1 MHDAQGVAGC
11 ARMLKAS
18 PSLASFCLAR
28 DGRIR
33 SASPAAVE
41 MLGAPLGPDATLEE
55 VLHLDPD
62 SMAALLAATT
72 WEGTG
77 ALLRGEQLPVA
88 VGLNAFGTD
97 DEVLLLLTV
106 KLGPLLEMQE
116 SFDDITSQLT
126 NMNRERAKQGVKL
139 TRALNELETQKRELE
154 VTLAKL
160 DAANRELQ
168 DLDRLKTRFYANM
181 SHELRT
187 PLNSI
192 LGFAEDALEGRA
204 GPLSEDLTQYFQT
217 IHNSGTRQL
226 ALISAILD
234 LASLQAGRMTLN
246 VTGFPI
252 GELLVDL
259 QATMRPLVARKQQTL
274 DVAVSG
280 DPVVH
285 ADKDKTFQIL
295 LNLVSNAHKY
305 TPDGGHLAIRAAVE
319 GDRLRVSVQ
328 DDGVGIPPEDLAD
341 LFQEF
346 HRVKGSSHG
355 QQGTGLGLAITKRL
369 VEMQG
374 GTIAV
379 ESTLGQGSIFRFTLP
394 LASAIT
400 A

>member
-1 MHDAQGVAGC
+1 MHDALGAAGC

-18 PSLASFCLAR
+18 PSLASLCLAR

-41 MLGAPLGPDATLEE
+41 MLGAPLAPDATLDQVLNLDSGE
-55 VLHLDPD
+55 VA
-62 SMAALLAATT
+62 SLLAATT
-72 WEGTG
+72 WEGAG

-88 VGLNAFGTD
+88 VGLNAFGLD
-97 DEVLLLLTV
+97 DEVWLLLTV

-139 TRALNELETQKRELE
+139 TRALNEIEAKNRELE
-154 VTLAKL
+154 DALTRL

-168 DLDRLKTRFYANM
+168 DMDRLKTRFYANM
-181 SHELRT
+181 NHELRT

-204 GPLSEDLTQYFQT
+204 GPLSDELAQYFQT

-226 ALISAILD
+226 NLISAILD
-234 LASLQAGRMTLN
+234 LASLQAGRMSLN
-246 VTGFPI
+246 VTGFPLS
-252 GELLVDL
+252 ELLVDL
-259 QATMRPLVARKQQTL
+259 KATMRPLLARKQQTL

-305 TPDGGHLAIRAAVE
+305 TPEGGHLALRAAAE
-319 GDRLRVSVQ
+319 GDCLRVEVQ
-328 DDGVGIPPEDLAD
+328 DDGIGIPPEDLAD

-346 HRVKGSSHG
+346 HRVKGASYG

-374 GTIAV
+374 GAIAV
-379 ESTLGQGSIFRFTLP
+379 ESELGRGSTFSFTLP
-394 LASAIT
+394 LEPAVAS
-400 A
+400 

>member
-1 MHDAQGVAGC
+1 
-11 ARMLKAS
+11 MLKAS

-41 MLGAPLGPDATLEE
+41 MLGAPLAPDATLEE
-55 VLHLDPD
+55 VLNLDPEG
-62 SMAALLAATT
+62 MAALLAATT
-72 WEGTG
+72 WEGAGT
-77 ALLRGEQLPVA
+77 LLRGEQLPVA
-88 VGLNAFGTD
+88 VGLNAFGAD

-139 TRALNELETQKRELE
+139 TRALSEVEAQKREIEAKNRELE
-154 VTLAKL
+154 DALARL

-168 DLDRLKTRFYANM
+168 DMDRLKTRFYANM
-181 SHELRT
+181 NHELRT

-204 GPLSEDLTQYFQT
+204 GPLSDDLAQYFQT

-246 VTGFPI
+246 VTDFPL
-252 GELLVDL
+252 GEVLVDL
-259 QATMRPLVARKQQTL
+259 QATMRPLIARKQQTL

-285 ADKDKTFQIL
+285 ADKDKTFQIF
-295 LNLVSNAHKY
+295 LNLISNAHKY
-305 TPDGGHLAIRAAVE
+305 TPDGGHLTVRAAARGDCLHVE
-319 GDRLRVSVQ
+319 VQ
-328 DDGVGIPPEDLAD
+328 DDGIGIPPGDLAD

-346 HRVKGSSHG
+346 HRVKGASYG

-374 GTIAV
+374 GAIAV
-379 ESTLGQGSIFRFTLP
+379 ESELGKGSIFRFTLP
-394 LASAIT
+394 LEPAA
-400 A
+400 AA